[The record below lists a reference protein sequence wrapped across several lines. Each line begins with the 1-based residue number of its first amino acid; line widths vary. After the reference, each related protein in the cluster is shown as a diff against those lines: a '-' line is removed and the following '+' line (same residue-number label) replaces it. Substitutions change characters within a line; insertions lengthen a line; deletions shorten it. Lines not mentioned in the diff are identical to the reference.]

1 MDKLMRIQEN
11 DLQYKT
17 LSSLSMLSS
26 DLDIDNVKDYKQIV
40 LLWLVLVK
48 TDKGCYSLNIYI
60 YLLELLLLKTFKYN
74 LLIGLKFYSLV

>member
-1 MDKLMRIQEN
+1 MRIQEN

-26 DLDIDNVKDYKQIV
+26 DLDSDNVKDYKQIV

-48 TDKGCYSLNIYI
+48 ADKGCYSLNIYI

>member
-26 DLDIDNVKDYKQIV
+26 DLDIGNVKD
-40 LLWLVLVK
+40 
-48 TDKGCYSLNIYI
+48 
-60 YLLELLLLKTFKYN
+60 
-74 LLIGLKFYSLV
+74 